1 MYLGEEVTARN
12 SNFFK
17 TCRSEYGFHGNIKI
31 LDSDISNR
39 ANVELITLMLL
50 QFLRPGKANVI
61 RQFVKTRSVA
71 HGLFGLY
78 FIKSLFLKIK
88 ILNTNY
94 SLTRQVAAFLNT
106 LKYE

>member
-12 SNFFK
+12 FNFLKLVGQNAVFMGTSK
-17 TCRSEYGFHGNIKI
+17 FSTATYQTV
-31 LDSDISNR
+31 

-50 QFLRPGKANVI
+50 QFLRPGKAKVI
-61 RQFVKTRSVA
+61 RQFVNTRSVA